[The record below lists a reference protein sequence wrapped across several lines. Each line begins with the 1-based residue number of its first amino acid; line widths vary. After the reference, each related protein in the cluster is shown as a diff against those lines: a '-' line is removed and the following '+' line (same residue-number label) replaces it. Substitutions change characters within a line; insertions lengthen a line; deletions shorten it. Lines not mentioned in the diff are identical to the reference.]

1 MNYRTFGKTGIKVS
15 EIGFGTWGV
24 GGATED
30 GANSYGQT
38 NDVESLECLARA
50 FDLGVTFYDTSNIY
64 GYGHSEEL
72 LAQAFKDK
80 RDKVVIASKVG
91 FVKHGGPHDLRGSYI
106 REQIEGTLKRLQ
118 TDYVDVYQL
127 HSPPMDQLRAT
138 PDAVSTML
146 DLKKEGK
153 IRAYAISVKN
163 PGDAV
168 VAINEFGVEIV
179 QVNFNMIDQRALEQ
193 GAFDAAKK
201 AGAGIIA
208 RTPLAFGFLSGQV
221 KDLNFASD
229 DHRSTWSKEQLQRW
243 QEAPDMFSFINR
255 NPNRTATQLA
265 LQFCLGFGA
274 ISTVIPGML
283 HLNEVEEDISASGL
297 PVLTAEELA
306 NIELVY
312 RQNEFFVRK

>member
-15 EIGFGTWGV
+15 EIGFGTWGI

-38 NDVESLECLARA
+38 DDAESFECLARA

-72 LAQAFKDK
+72 LAQAFKGK

-91 FVKHGGPHDLRGSYI
+91 FIKHRGRHDLRGEYI
-106 REQIEGTLKRLQ
+106 REQIEGTLKRLG
-118 TDYVDVYQL
+118 TDYVDLYQL
-127 HSPPMDQLRAT
+127 HSPPMEQLRAT

-153 IRAYAISVKN
+153 IRAFGISVKN

-168 VAINEFGVEIV
+168 IAINEFGAEVV

-193 GAFDAAKK
+193 GAFDVAKK
-201 AGAGIIA
+201 SGAGIIA
-208 RTPLAFGFLSGQV
+208 RTPLAFGFLSGKV
-221 KDLNFASD
+221 KDLNFSPS
-229 DHRSTWSKEQLQRW
+229 DHRSVWSKEQLQRW

-255 NPNRTATQLA
+255 NPARTATQLA
-265 LQFCLGFGA
+265 LQFCLGFDA

-283 HLNEVEEDISASGL
+283 HVNEVEEDTAASSL
-297 PVLTAEELA
+297 PALTEEELA

-312 RQNEFFVRK
+312 KQNEFFG